1 MNHEILNLLPAYD
14 ADPGAGLRWGWGKQ
28 PAFLCQYRG
37 RDMSVVV
44 LPIKEQAELVTPLVG
59 PYVQLEQDTV
69 VERLMCCLIKCRTAN
84 SDVLAL
90 FFFL

>member
-1 MNHEILNLLPAYD
+1 
-14 ADPGAGLRWGWGKQ
+14 
-28 PAFLCQYRG
+28 
-37 RDMSVVV
+37 MSAVV

-69 VERLMCCLIKCRTAN
+69 VERLMCCLIKRRTAD

-90 FFFL
+90 FFYL